1 MWLPKIPGNF
11 RFNRGDLVNLSAGL
25 SLKTRAKSS
34 SVNFGNPLGISVY
47 VRLYCIYTQASL
59 NQSPTSNK

>member
-11 RFNRGDLVNLSAGL
+11 KFNRGDLVNLSAGL

-34 SVNFGNPLGISVY
+34 SVNFGNPLGILH
-47 VRLYCIYTQASL
+47 LYPSL
-59 NQSPTSNK
+59 FEPITDKQ